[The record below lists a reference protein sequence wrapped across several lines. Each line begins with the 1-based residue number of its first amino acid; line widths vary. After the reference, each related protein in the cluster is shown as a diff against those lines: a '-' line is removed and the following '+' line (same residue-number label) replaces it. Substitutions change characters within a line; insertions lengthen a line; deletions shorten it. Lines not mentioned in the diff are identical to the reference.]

1 MKVHVKANQLEA
13 TTNNVKGL
21 CTVTFGDSFAVRNIS
36 IVESKKGGT
45 FVSMPSFKMKT
56 VDDEG
61 NPIFKDIAFPI
72 TKEFREELYSKIME
86 SFESK
91 EPVEFERE

>member
-1 MKVHVKANQLEA
+1 
-13 TTNNVKGL
+13 
-21 CTVTFGDSFAVRNIS
+21 
-36 IVESKKGGT
+36 
-45 FVSMPSFKMKT
+45 MPSFKTKT

-91 EPVEFERE
+91 EPVEFEWE